1 MKTIDVAALGEIL
14 IDFTEAGHSDSGAAL
29 YERNAGGAPA
39 NVAAAVARLGGRAA
53 FIGKVGADPFGE
65 FLSGTLKGL
74 GVDASGLRVSADE
87 HTTLA
92 FVSLKSGGERSF
104 SFCRN
109 PGADSCLRADELDAR
124 ILESAKILHVG
135 SLSLTREP
143 EREATFAAIR
153 LARESGALISYD
165 PNWRPALWRNR
176 DEAVE
181 LMRRVVPLADI
192 VKVSDEELKLLY
204 GVEPESEADLERGAQ
219 AILSEGPRL
228 ALITLGDQGTYWS
241 DSDSGDLVAAFA
253 SDAVDTT
260 GAGDAFVGA
269 LLWRLTRPEA
279 ANEPL
284 GRGAAAIAADVRFA
298 NAAAA
303 VCVRRRGA
311 IPAMANLREAMGV
324 YGNG

>member
-14 IDFTEAGHSDSGAAL
+14 IDFTEAGNSESGAAL

-39 NVAAAVARLGGRAA
+39 NVAAAVARLGGRSA

-65 FLSGTLKGL
+65 FLADTLKGL
-74 GVDASGLRVSADE
+74 GVNASGLRVSAEE

-92 FVSLKSGGERSF
+92 FVSLKANGERSF

-109 PGADSCLRADELDAR
+109 PGADSCLSADELDSTV
-124 ILESAKILHVG
+124 LESAKILHVG

-143 EREATFAAIR
+143 ERGATFAAITR
-153 LARESGALISYD
+153 ARNAGALVSYD
-165 PNWRPALWRNR
+165 PNWRPALWGNR

-192 VKVSDEELKLLY
+192 VKVSEEELELLY
-204 GVEPESEADLERGAQ
+204 GVELESEADLERGAE

-228 ALITLGDQGTYWS
+228 ALITLGEQGTYWS
-241 DSDSGDLVAAFA
+241 ASGSGELVAAFA

-279 ANEPL
+279 TDNPL
-284 GRGAAAIAADVRFA
+284 GRGAAAIASDVRFA

-303 VCVRRRGA
+303 VCVSRRGA
-311 IPAMANLREAMGV
+311 IPAMANLREAMVV

>member
-14 IDFTEAGHSDSGAAL
+14 IDFTEAGHSESGAAL

-176 DEAVE
+176 DEAIE

>member
-14 IDFTEAGHSDSGAAL
+14 IDFTEAGHSESGAAL

-39 NVAAAVARLGGRAA
+39 NVAAAVARLGGRSA

-65 FLSGTLKGL
+65 FLADTLKGL
-74 GVDASGLRVSADE
+74 GVDSSGLRVSAEE

-92 FVSLKSGGERSF
+92 FVSIRAGGERSF

-109 PGADSCLRADELDAR
+109 PGADSCLRADELDSR
-124 ILESAKILHVG
+124 VLESAKILHVG
-135 SLSLTREP
+135 SLSLTLEP
-143 EREATFAAIR
+143 ERGATFAAIER
-153 LARESGALISYD
+153 ARAAGALVSYD
-165 PNWRPALWRNR
+165 PNWRPALWKNR

-181 LMRRVVPLADI
+181 LMRRAVPLADI
-192 VKVSDEELKLLY
+192 VKVSEEELELLY
-204 GVEPESEADLERGAQ
+204 GVELESEADLERGAQ

-228 ALITLGDQGTYWS
+228 ALITLGEQGTYWS
-241 DSDSGDLVAAFA
+241 ASGSGELVAAFA

-279 ANEPL
+279 TDNPL
-284 GRGAAAIAADVRFA
+284 ARGEAAIASDVRFA